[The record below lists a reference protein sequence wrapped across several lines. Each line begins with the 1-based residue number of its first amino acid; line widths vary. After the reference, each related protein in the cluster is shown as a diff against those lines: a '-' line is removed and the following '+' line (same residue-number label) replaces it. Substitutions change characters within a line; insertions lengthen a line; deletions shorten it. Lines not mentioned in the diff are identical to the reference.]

1 MNKEEVYLLFAPKSV
16 RSLRFDYPELADYPE
31 FKALSKLDLLFV
43 WYYACKSSPYF
54 NDNNRDRNIIE
65 KCSRAAGL
73 GFSEEDKKE
82 KFLSGNF
89 SDKIQAAIN
98 VMLKFEPSAR
108 IIARAQAMKNYN
120 DIMKMTSLELNE
132 HGDHPS
138 FLGKDGGINMGDKK
152 KYMDMVFDANQKT
165 GEMLAKIEQG
175 FGITEKSKTI
185 VDKNRTGEGETFA
198 EAFHNNE

>member
-1 MNKEEVYLLFAPKSV
+1 MNKEEIYLLFAPKSN
-16 RSLRFDYPELADYPE
+16 RSLRFDYPELADYSE
-31 FKALSKLDLLFV
+31 FKALNKLDLLFV
-43 WYYACKSSPYF
+43 WYYACRSSPYF
-54 NDNNRDRNIIE
+54 NDDSRERVVID
-65 KCSRAAGL
+65 KCARAAGL
-73 GFSEEDKKE
+73 VFNEEDKKE

-120 DIMKMTSLELNE
+120 DIMKMTSLKLTET
-132 HGDHPS
+132 GDHNS
-138 FLGKDGGINMGDKK
+138 FLDKDGSIKVTDKK
-152 KYMDMVFDANQKT
+152 AYMSMVFDANQKT
-165 GEMLAKIEQG
+165 GDMLAKIEQG

-185 VDKNRTGEGETFA
+185 IDKNKTGEGETFA